1 MLQHNQSVHRCQ
13 AATTHGTRC
22 RNTGTQWVALD
33 HDTESLLCP
42 EHQRHAREGRVRVL
56 QSQPREVFA

>member
-1 MLQHNQSVHRCQ
+1 MPNHEGSPHRCQ

-22 RNTGTQWVALD
+22 RNIGTQWVALD
-33 HDTESLLCP
+33 RDTESLLCP

-56 QSQPREVFA
+56 ESQPREVFA